1 VVQLDEVKNVS
12 IKSNPISSKPSMK
25 KTLITVAVVAVVI
38 FLLALPKMNFFKGSD
53 ASLPGPGQG
62 QGGARGGKLSVD
74 AMIIVPAPLDNKL
87 NVTGSVLPNESL
99 ELKSEVSGKIIS
111 ILFREGK
118 QVKKGDLLIQMN
130 DDEIAAQ
137 LEKQRYNQKLNED
150 NEFRQ
155 RKLLEKDAIS
165 QEEYDN
171 ALNRLNTTV
180 ADIRLLETQL
190 AKTKI
195 RAPFDGVIGLRF
207 VSEGAYISPN
217 NVIAT
222 LYNISP
228 AKLEF
233 AVPGRYSTQVAP
245 GKKIRFTI
253 ESDLQV
259 YEGQVYA
266 IEPRIDPATRTLKIR
281 ALAENRRGNLLPGQ
295 FVKVELIL
303 ESVTNAILVP
313 TEAVIPEQ
321 AGKKVFI
328 MENGKAKEVFIE
340 TGIRT
345 ANSLEV
351 LSGLKANDTLLTTG
365 ILQLRQGMDVQI
377 AKLD

>member
-1 VVQLDEVKNVS
+1 
-12 IKSNPISSKPSMK
+12 MK

-38 FLLALPKMNFFKGSD
+38 ILLALPKLNLFKGKDQPQS
-53 ASLPGPGQG
+53 ALGKSQT
-62 QGGARGGKLSVD
+62 GGRGGKLSVD
-74 AMIIVPAPLDNKL
+74 ALIIKPALLDNKL

-99 ELKSEVSGKIIS
+99 ELRSEVSGKITAIY
-111 ILFREGK
+111 FREGK
-118 QVKKGDLLIQMN
+118 KVRKGELLISTN
-130 DDEIAAQ
+130 DDEIEAQ
-137 LEKQRYNQKLNED
+137 LEKQKYNRKLNED

-207 VSEGAYISPN
+207 VSEGAYISPSTA
-217 NVIAT
+217 IAT

-228 AKLEF
+228 AKIEF
-233 AVPGRYSTQVAP
+233 AIPGRYSTQVAP
-245 GKKIRFTI
+245 GRRIRFTI
-253 ESDLQV
+253 ESDLIV

-281 ALAENRRGNLLPGQ
+281 AMAENKGGNLLPGQ

-303 ESVTNAILVP
+303 ESIKNAILVP

-321 AGKKVFI
+321 AGKKVYI
-328 MENGKAKEVFIE
+328 LENGKAKEVFIE

-351 LSGLKANDTLLTTG
+351 LTGLKPNDTLLTTG
-365 ILQLRQGMDVQI
+365 ILQLRPGMEIQI
-377 AKLD
+377 SKLD

>member
-1 VVQLDEVKNVS
+1 
-12 IKSNPISSKPSMK
+12 MK
-25 KTLITVAVVAVVI
+25 KTLITVGVVAVVI
-38 FLLALPKMNFFKGSD
+38 FLVALPKLNLFKGGD
-53 ASLPGPGQG
+53 TGKPAPGQAP
-62 QGGARGGKLSVD
+62 GGGRGGKLSVD
-74 AMIIVPAPLDNKL
+74 ALIVKPAPLDNKL

-99 ELKSEVSGKIIS
+99 ELKSEMSGKIIS
-111 ILFREGK
+111 IFFKEGK
-118 QVKKGDLLIQMN
+118 PVRKGEKLIQMN
-130 DDEIAAQ
+130 ADEIEAQ
-137 LEKQRYNQKLNED
+137 LEKQKYNRKLNQD

-171 ALNRLNTTV
+171 AQNRLNTTV

-190 AKTKI
+190 DKSKI
-195 RAPFDGVIGLRF
+195 QAPFDGVIGLRF
-207 VSEGAYISPN
+207 VSEGAYISPSTT
-217 NVIAT
+217 IAT

-228 AKLEF
+228 AKIEF
-233 AVPGRYSTQVAP
+233 AVPGRYSTHVAA

-253 ESDLQV
+253 ESDLQI
-259 YEGQVYA
+259 YEGEVYA

-281 ALAENRRGNLLPGQ
+281 ALAENKGGNLLPGQ

-303 ESVTNAILVP
+303 ESVSDAILVP

-328 MENGKAKEVFIE
+328 ADNGKAKEVFIE

-351 LSGLKANDTLLTTG
+351 LSGLKANDTLLITG
-365 ILQLRQGMDVQI
+365 ILQLRNGMSIQI
-377 AKLD
+377 SKLN

>member
-1 VVQLDEVKNVS
+1 
-12 IKSNPISSKPSMK
+12 MK

-38 FLLALPKMNFFKGSD
+38 FLLALPKLNLFKKEAQLSPGGS
-53 ASLPGPGQG
+53 P
-62 QGGARGGKLSVD
+62 QGGRGGKLSVD
-74 AMIIVPAPLDNKL
+74 AVVIKPAPLDNKL

-118 QVKKGDLLIQMN
+118 QVHKGDVLVQMN
-130 DDEIAAQ
+130 DDEIEAQ
-137 LEKQRYNQKLNED
+137 LEKQKYNRKLNED

-171 ALNRLNTTV
+171 ALNRLNTAV

-195 RAPFDGVIGLRF
+195 QAPFDGVIGLRF
-207 VSEGAYISPN
+207 VSEGAYISPST
-217 NVIAT
+217 VIAT

-228 AKLEF
+228 AKIEF
-233 AVPGRYSTQVAP
+233 AVPGRYSSQVSP

-253 ESDLQV
+253 ESDLQL
-259 YEGQVYA
+259 YEGEVYA
-266 IEPRIDPATRTLKIR
+266 IEPRIDPDTRTLKIR

-295 FVKVELIL
+295 FVKVQVIL
-303 ESVTNAILVP
+303 GSISNALLVP

-328 MENGKAKEVFIE
+328 LENGKAKEVFIE

-351 LSGLKANDTLLTTG
+351 LTGLKANDTLLTTG
-365 ILQLRQGMDVQI
+365 ILQLKHGMDVQI
-377 AKLD
+377 SKLN

>member
-1 VVQLDEVKNVS
+1 
-12 IKSNPISSKPSMK
+12 MK
-25 KTLITVAVVAVVI
+25 KTLITIAIVVVVV
-38 FLLALPKMNFFKGSD
+38 FLLALPKLNLFKGKQVAES
-53 ASLPGPGQG
+53 ASGQG
-62 QGGARGGKLSVD
+62 QGGRGGKLSVD
-74 AMIIVPAPLDNKL
+74 AMIVKYAPLESKL

-99 ELKSEVSGKIIS
+99 ELKSEVSGKITAIY
-111 ILFREGK
+111 FREGK
-118 QVKKGDLLIQMN
+118 QVLKGDTLVQTN
-130 DDEIAAQ
+130 DDEIEA
-137 LEKQRYNQKLNED
+137 LLDKQKYNRKLNQD

-171 ALNRLNTTV
+171 ALNRLNTTE

-195 RAPFDGVIGLRF
+195 MAPFDGVIGLRF

-217 NVIAT
+217 TAIAT

-228 AKLEF
+228 AKIEF
-233 AVPGRYSTQVAP
+233 AIPGRYSPQVSP
-245 GKKIRFTI
+245 GKKILFTI
-253 ESDLQV
+253 ESDLKV

-281 ALAENRRGNLLPGQ
+281 AIAENRGGNLLPGQ

-303 ESVTNAILVP
+303 ESIANAILIP
-313 TEAVIPEQ
+313 TESVIPEQ

-328 MENGKAKEVFIE
+328 LDNGKAKEVFIE
-340 TGIRT
+340 TGMRT

-365 ILQLRQGMDVQI
+365 MLQLRKGMDIQI
-377 AKLD
+377 SKLD

>member
-1 VVQLDEVKNVS
+1 
-12 IKSNPISSKPSMK
+12 MK
-25 KTLITVAVVAVVI
+25 KILITVAVVAVVI
-38 FLLALPKMNFFKGSD
+38 FLLALPKLNLFKGSSD
-53 ASLPGPGQG
+53 KLPAAGQAPGNN
-62 QGGARGGKLSVD
+62 RGGKLSVD
-74 AMIIVPAPLDNKL
+74 ALVIKAEALDNKL

-111 ILFREGK
+111 IYFKEGK
-118 QVKKGDLLIQMN
+118 QVRKGDTLLQMN
-130 DDEIAAQ
+130 SDEIEAQ
-137 LEKQRYNQKLNED
+137 LQKQKYNQKLNED

-195 RAPFDGVIGLRF
+195 LAPFDGVIGLRF
-207 VSEGAYISPN
+207 VSEGAYISPST
-217 NVIAT
+217 VITT

-228 AKLEF
+228 AKIEF
-233 AVPGRYSTQVAP
+233 AIPGRYSPQVAP

-253 ESDLQV
+253 ETDMRV

-281 ALAENRRGNLLPGQ
+281 ALAENRQGNLLPGQ

-303 ESVTNAILVP
+303 ESIGDAIMVP

-328 MENGKAKEVFIE
+328 VNNGKASEVFIE

-351 LSGLKANDTLLTTG
+351 LSGLKVGDTLLTTG
-365 ILQLRQGMDVQI
+365 MLQLRPGMDVQI
-377 AKLD
+377 AKLN

>member
-1 VVQLDEVKNVS
+1 
-12 IKSNPISSKPSMK
+12 MK

-38 FLLALPKMNFFKGSD
+38 FLLALPKMNFFKGTSGEQP
-53 ASLPGPGQG
+53 ASGQA
-62 QGGARGGKLSVD
+62 QGGGRGGNLSVN
-74 AMIIVPAPLDNKL
+74 AMIIKSAPLDSKL

-99 ELKSEVSGKIIS
+99 ELRSEVSGKITAIY
-111 ILFREGK
+111 FREGK
-118 QVKKGDLLIQMN
+118 QVHKGELLIQTN
-130 DDEIAAQ
+130 DDEIEAQ
-137 LEKQRYNQKLNED
+137 LEKQKYNRKLNED

-171 ALNRLNTTV
+171 ALNRLNTTA

-190 AKTKI
+190 DKTRI
-195 RAPFDGVIGLRF
+195 SAPFDGVIGLRF
-207 VSEGAYISPN
+207 VSEGAYISPSTT
-217 NVIAT
+217 IAT

-228 AKLEF
+228 AKIEF
-233 AVPGRYSTQVAP
+233 AIPGRYSTQVAP

-253 ESDLQV
+253 ESDLKV

-266 IEPRIDPATRTLKIR
+266 IEPRIDPTTRTLKIR
-281 ALAENRRGNLLPGQ
+281 AMAENRGGNLLPGQ

-303 ESVTNAILVP
+303 ESMANAILVP

-328 MENGKAKEVFIE
+328 LENGKAKEVFIE

-365 ILQLRQGMDVQI
+365 ILQLRPGMDIQI
-377 AKLD
+377 SKLD

>member
-1 VVQLDEVKNVS
+1 
-12 IKSNPISSKPSMK
+12 MK
-25 KTLITVAVVAVVI
+25 KTLITIATVVVVV
-38 FLLALPKMNFFKGSD
+38 FLLALPKLNLFKGKQD
-53 ASLPGPGQG
+53 EQGVPGQAQAG
-62 QGGARGGKLSVD
+62 RGGKLSVD
-74 AMIIVPAPLDNKL
+74 ALIVKYAPLDSKL

-99 ELKSEVSGKIIS
+99 ELRSEVSGKIIS
-111 ILFREGK
+111 IYFREGK
-118 QVKKGDLLIQMN
+118 QVRKGDTLVQIN
-130 DDEIAAQ
+130 DDEIVAL
-137 LEKQRYNQKLNED
+137 LEKQKYNRKLNQD

-171 ALNRLNTTV
+171 ALNRLNTTD

-195 RAPFDGVIGLRF
+195 MAPFDGVIGLRF
-207 VSEGAYISPN
+207 VSEGAYISPSTA
-217 NVIAT
+217 IAT

-228 AKLEF
+228 AKIDF
-233 AVPGRYSTQVAP
+233 AIPGRYSTQVAP

-253 ESDLQV
+253 ESDLKV

-281 ALAENRRGNLLPGQ
+281 ALAENRGGSLLPGQ
-295 FVKVELIL
+295 FVKVELVL
-303 ESVTNAILVP
+303 ESIANAILIP
-313 TEAVIPEQ
+313 TESVIPEQ

-328 MENGKAKEVFIE
+328 LENGKAKEVFIE

-365 ILQLRQGMDVQI
+365 MLQLRKGMDIQI
-377 AKLD
+377 SKLD

>member
-1 VVQLDEVKNVS
+1 
-12 IKSNPISSKPSMK
+12 MK
-25 KTLITVAVVAVVI
+25 KPLITVAVVAVVI
-38 FLLALPKMNFFKGSD
+38 FLLALPKLNLFKGKSEGQP
-53 ASLPGPGQG
+53 APGGQA
-62 QGGARGGKLSVD
+62 QGGRGGKLSVD
-74 AMIIVPAPLDNKL
+74 AVIIKTAPLDNKL

-118 QVKKGDLLIQMN
+118 PVHKGDVLVQMN

-137 LEKQRYNQKLNED
+137 LEKQKYNQKLNED

-195 RAPFDGVIGLRF
+195 QAPFDGVIGLRF
-207 VSEGAYISPN
+207 VSEGAYISPST
-217 NVIAT
+217 VITT

-228 AKLEF
+228 AKIEF
-233 AVPGRYSTQVAP
+233 AVPGRYSAQVAP

-253 ESDLQV
+253 ESDLQL

-266 IEPRIDPATRTLKIR
+266 IEPRIDPDTRTLKIR

-295 FVKVELIL
+295 FVKVEVIL
-303 ESVTNAILVP
+303 ESTSNAILVP

-328 MENGKAKEVFIE
+328 LENGKAKEVFIE

-365 ILQLRQGMDVQI
+365 ILQLKHGMDVQI
-377 AKLD
+377 SKLD

>member
-1 VVQLDEVKNVS
+1 
-12 IKSNPISSKPSMK
+12 M
-25 KTLITVAVVAVVI
+25 
-38 FLLALPKMNFFKGSD
+38 D
-53 ASLPGPGQG
+53 A
-62 QGGARGGKLSVD
+62 
-74 AMIIVPAPLDNKL
+74 IILKAAPLDNKL

-99 ELKSEVSGKIIS
+99 ELKSEVSGKIVS
-111 ILFREGK
+111 IFFREGK
-118 QVKKGDLLIQMN
+118 HVSKGEMLIKMN
-130 DDEIAAQ
+130 GDEIEAQ
-137 LEKQRYNQKLNED
+137 LEKQKYNRKLNED

-171 ALNRLNTTV
+171 ALNRLNTTA

-190 AKTKI
+190 DKTRI

-207 VSEGAYISPN
+207 VSEGAYISPST
-217 NVIAT
+217 VIAT

-228 AKLEF
+228 AKIEF
-233 AVPGRYSTQVAP
+233 AVPGRYSTQVSP
-245 GKKIRFTI
+245 GKRIRFTV
-253 ESDLQV
+253 EGDLQV

-281 ALAENRRGNLLPGQ
+281 AMAENKKGNLLPGQ

-303 ESVTNAILVP
+303 ESVDNAILVP

-321 AGKKVFI
+321 AGKKVYI
-328 MENGKAKEVFIE
+328 LEKGKAKEVFIE
-340 TGIRT
+340 TGLRT

-351 LSGLKANDTLLTTG
+351 LSGLKENDTLLTTG
-365 ILQLRQGMDVQI
+365 ILQLRPGIEVVI
-377 AKLD
+377 SKLN

>member
-1 VVQLDEVKNVS
+1 
-12 IKSNPISSKPSMK
+12 MK
-25 KTLITVAVVAVVI
+25 KTLITVAVAAVVI
-38 FLLALPKMNFFKGSD
+38 FLLALPKLNLFKGKEES
-53 ASLPGPGQG
+53 APAAGKA
-62 QGGARGGKLSVD
+62 QGGGGKLSVD
-74 AMIIVPAPLDNKL
+74 ALVIKPAPLDNKL

-99 ELKSEVSGKIIS
+99 ELRSEVSGKITAIY
-111 ILFREGK
+111 FREGK
-118 QVKKGDLLIQMN
+118 QVRKGELLFQTN
-130 DDEIAAQ
+130 DDEIKAQ
-137 LEKQRYNQKLNED
+137 LEKQKYNQKLNED

-190 AKTKI
+190 AKTRI
-195 RAPFDGVIGLRF
+195 IAPFDGVIGLRF
-207 VSEGAYISPN
+207 VSEGAYISPSTA
-217 NVIAT
+217 IAT

-228 AKLEF
+228 AKIEF
-233 AVPGRYSTQVAP
+233 AIPGRYSTQVAP

-253 ESDLQV
+253 ETDLKV

-281 ALAENRRGNLLPGQ
+281 AMAENRGGNLLPGQ
-295 FVKVELIL
+295 FVKIELIL
-303 ESVTNAILVP
+303 ESMANAILVP
-313 TEAVIPEQ
+313 TQAVIPEQ

-328 MENGKAKEVFIE
+328 LQNGKAKEVFIE

-351 LSGLKANDTLLTTG
+351 LSGLKASDTLLTTG
-365 ILQLRQGMDVQI
+365 ILQLRPGMDVKI
-377 AKLD
+377 SKLD

>member
-1 VVQLDEVKNVS
+1 
-12 IKSNPISSKPSMK
+12 MK
-25 KTLITVAVVAVVI
+25 KTLITVAIVAVVI
-38 FLLALPKMNFFKGSD
+38 FLLALPKLNLFKGKDQAQS
-53 ASLPGPGQG
+53 ASGIT
-62 QGGARGGKLSVD
+62 QGGGRGGKLSVD
-74 AMIIVPAPLDNKL
+74 AMIIKSAPLDNKL

-99 ELKSEVSGKIIS
+99 ELRSEVSGKIVS
-111 ILFREGK
+111 IYFREGK
-118 QVKKGDLLIQMN
+118 QVRKGELLIQTN
-130 DDEIAAQ
+130 DDEIEAQ
-137 LEKQRYNQKLNED
+137 LEKQKYNRKLNED

-171 ALNRLNTTV
+171 ALNRLNTAG

-190 AKTKI
+190 EKTRI
-195 RAPFDGVIGLRF
+195 SAPFDGVIGLRF
-207 VSEGAYISPN
+207 VSEGAYISPSTT
-217 NVIAT
+217 IAT

-228 AKLEF
+228 AKIEF
-233 AVPGRYSTQVAP
+233 AIPGRYSTQVTP

-253 ESDLQV
+253 ESDLKV

-266 IEPRIDPATRTLKIR
+266 IEPRIDPTTRTLKIR
-281 ALAENRRGNLLPGQ
+281 AIAENRGGNLLPGQ

-303 ESVTNAILVP
+303 ESMANAILVP

-321 AGKKVFI
+321 EGKKVFI
-328 MENGKAKEVFIE
+328 LENGKAKEVFIE

-351 LSGLKANDTLLTTG
+351 LLGLKVNDTLLTTG
-365 ILQLRQGMDVQI
+365 ILQLRKGMDVQI
-377 AKLD
+377 SKLD